1 MDTRTKIISPER
13 VADLARSGA
22 FVVSG
27 SFDPLVAGLAEQLAE
42 LKRKETQEGTPLV
55 VLIRS
60 VGNPILPASARAELV
75 AALAAVDYVCDAEC
89 EIEPAVRLEQE
100 HAQRLR
106 ELVRHVHARQDAAGP
121 KSGRSESGRS
131 ENGRSER

>member
-13 VADLARSGA
+13 VAELARSGA

-27 SFDPLVAGLAEQLAE
+27 SFDPLVASLAEQLAE
-42 LKRKETQEGTPLV
+42 LKRKETQAGTKESRPLV

-75 AALAAVDYVCDAEC
+75 AALAVVDYVCDAEC

-121 KSGRSESGRS
+121 KSGRSEK
-131 ENGRSER
+131 